1 MQKTESS
8 SEGRSRNVSRR
19 PSYLRSAGIRRQDLE
34 APQETEKAPDE
45 SGKKGCQAAVGQV
58 EAKDEI
64 LLSWRVWLLPRNP
77 LKSVLVVSSL
87 IGMIALA
94 YWAVPQW
101 VFTILIAIL
110 VLNRVGPYIF
120 PMKYELKDAT
130 VSFKTYLASNT
141 KQWNELFCYQ
151 EYPDGIMLMHDPRTI
166 TGRMREG
173 IFLYYD
179 EKLEHKD
186 EILRIVSSKL
196 KPARE
201 ALSGKPQRAEISYRG
216 GLLSAISRVRRL
228 KQKNRPGESSPD

>member
-1 MQKTESS
+1 MQEKEGS
-8 SEGRSRNVSRR
+8 SEGRSGHVSRR
-19 PSYLRSAGIRRQDLE
+19 PAYLRGTVPRRDVETPLRAKEAVVETGEGAGRVAAD
-34 APQETEKAPDE
+34 KVDE
-45 SGKKGCQAAVGQV
+45 
-58 EAKDEI
+58 KDEI

-77 LKSVLVVSSL
+77 LKSVLVVSSFV
-87 IGMIALA
+87 GMLALA
-94 YWAVPQW
+94 YWAVPQV

-110 VLNRVGPYIF
+110 ILNRIGPYIF

-141 KQWNELFCYQ
+141 KRWDELFCYS
-151 EYPDGIMLMHDPRTI
+151 EYPDGVMLMHDPRTI

-196 KPARE
+196 KPAKE
-201 ALSGKPQRAEISYRG
+201 ALSGRPKAGEVSSTG

-228 KQKNRPGESSPD
+228 RQKNPPGESSPD

>member
-1 MQKTESS
+1 MRQKESS

-19 PSYLRSAGIRRQDLE
+19 PAYLRGAGTRREDLE
-34 APQETEKAPDE
+34 APRETEKAPDE
-45 SGKKGCQAAVGQV
+45 SGRKACQAAVDQV
-58 EAKDEI
+58 DAKDEI

-87 IGMIALA
+87 IGMVALA

-110 VLNRVGPYIF
+110 VLNRIGPYIF

-130 VSFKTYLASNT
+130 VSFRTYLASNT
-141 KQWNELFCYQ
+141 KQWNELFCYH

-196 KPARE
+196 RPAKE
-201 ALSGKPQRAEISYRG
+201 ALSGRPQTAEVSSRG
-216 GLLSAISRVRRL
+216 GLLGAISRVRRL
-228 KQKNRPGESSPD
+228 RQKNPPGESSPD